1 MSESP
6 FSKVPQTEWIAS
18 NALAFAIWDK
28 YPVGFGHA
36 LVITKRVVSTW
47 FDATPQEQS
56 AVLQLPDRA
65 GPDDCR
71 RVTAKGDRS
80 GSCVFRLQRRWWSNE
95 SCVATGADIGF
106 SPTNLGF
113 FDPNTGEESYQTSL
127 GGTDYCM
134 LREPRR
140 FHGTC
145 SNGATCNAGGEC
157 VSGPAPEV
165 RMISTPL
172 PSP

>member
-1 MSESP
+1 MEDYSDLPENP
-6 FSKVPQTEWIAS
+6 IF
-18 NALAFAIWDK
+18 
-28 YPVGFGHA
+28 PV
-36 LVITKRVVSTW
+36 
-47 FDATPQEQS
+47 
-56 AVLQLPDRA
+56 
-65 GPDDCR
+65 
-71 RVTAKGDRS
+71 
-80 GSCVFRLQRRWWSNE
+80 
-95 SCVATGADIGF
+95 
-106 SPTNLGF
+106 
-113 FDPNTGEESYQTSL
+113 

-165 RMISTPL
+165 RLISTPL